1 MPRPPRLDTPGLPQH
16 LVVRG
21 HNRSDIFFRDLD
33 RAVFL
38 KYLKHALATNAC
50 SLHAYV
56 LMTNHVHLL
65 ATGAEHCAVSGLM
78 HSVAKRYSRYINRY
92 RARSGS
98 LFERRFHS
106 SPVQTDTY
114 LLACMRYIES
124 NPVRAGVVPVPW
136 LYRWSSYRINASGN
150 ARGIL
155 TAHNQYLAL
164 GDNHETRAQAY
175 RRLFDDLPDECLV
188 EFRRAALK
196 DEPAGDPSFKLALQR
211 ELGHPV
217 MRGKPGRPGKTNLV
231 LFPQP

>member
-33 RAVFL
+33 RQVFL
-38 KYLKHALATNAC
+38 KYLKHALEKNAC
-50 SLHAYV
+50 DLHAYV

-65 ATGAEHCAVSGLM
+65 ATGAECGAVSGLM
-78 HSVAKRYSRYINRY
+78 HSVAKRYSRYVNHY
-92 RARSGS
+92 RGRSGS

-114 LLACMRYIES
+114 FLACMRYIES
-124 NPVRAGVVPVPW
+124 NPVRAALVPAPW
-136 LYRWSSYRINASGN
+136 LYRWSSYRINASGK
-150 ARGIL
+150 ARGML
-155 TAHNQYLAL
+155 TPHIQYLAL
-164 GDNHETRAQAY
+164 GGDDESRAQAY
-175 RRLFDDLPDECLV
+175 RRLFDVLPSECLV
-188 EFRRAALK
+188 EFRRAASK

-217 MRGKPGRPGKTNLV
+217 IRARPGRPDKTNLV